1 MSTTGSEDLAAIR
14 QVAFRREPEIGEVT
28 PGSEQER
35 RLHDLWETEPGWRGW
50 LSTVDHKQI
59 GLRYIV
65 TAFVFLLLGGIE
77 ALVMRLQLAR
87 PNETLLT
94 PDQYNQLFTMHGV
107 TMIFLYALP
116 VLSGF
121 SNYLWPLMLGSR
133 DMAFPR
139 LNALSYW
146 VFLFAGVFLYA
157 SFPLG
162 EAPNAGWFNYV
173 PLASLDYNR
182 GPNIDV
188 YALGMVLLGI
198 STTVGAA
205 NFVVTLSR
213 MRADGMSIDRLPII
227 VWGTLTASFANLF
240 AVPAVSLAFFLLWMD
255 RNVGTHF
262 FDVASDG
269 RPLLWQ
275 HLFWMFAHP
284 WVYVVVLPAMGIVS
298 DALPTFCR
306 RPLVAYAAVAVSTV
320 ATMLVGFEVWIHHM
334 FATGLPPLALA
345 IFGAASMLISVPS
358 AVAVFAWIATIWLG
372 RPVFRTPF
380 LYFAGFVL
388 MFVIGGVSGVM
399 TAAVPLDWQLNDTY
413 FVVAHLHYV
422 LLGINVFPVLG
433 GIAYWFPK
441 FTGRLMNERFGKLT
455 FWVVLI
461 GFNLG
466 FFPMHISGLLGMP
479 RRVYTY
485 PDGMGWDLSN
495 MLTTIGSFVF
505 GIGVLMFIA
514 NALVSAKRGVRAGAN
529 PWDASSL
536 EWSVPSP
543 PPPYNFAVLPMI
555 ASRHPLWE
563 NRMELD
569 EGAERSSLARGYLLH
584 CGRETLGIS
593 PLGGNADVILK
604 MPGDSYAPFLL
615 GVFSALFFV
624 ALLLH
629 SASFAVVM
637 SIACGTAMLAWLWP
651 QRALAQREPPPPGAR
666 ADRATQDLD
675 ATLPVG
681 SAGEHSGGWWGVLTL
696 VATEACLFGYLI
708 FTYLYSESQTSLAWP
723 PEGMPKVGIGALN
736 TAFLLASSVFV
747 WLAERVLRK
756 GRKRSS
762 IALML
767 TAIALGIVFLLIQ
780 VKEWKDHPYGMTAHL
795 YGSLY
800 FTITG
805 FHMAHV
811 VVGLIVLAVMSLWIA
826 LGYLDPKRTAPI
838 TIGGLYW
845 HFVDVVWLFIFSTLY
860 LSPFILR
867 GR

>member
-1 MSTTGSEDLAAIR
+1 MMAASGNEDLAAVPEIT
-14 QVAFRREPEIGEVT
+14 FRREPEVGEA
-28 PGSEQER
+28 PEGSAEER
-35 RLHDLWETEPGWRGW
+35 RLRDLWESEPGWRGW

-65 TAFVFLLLGGIE
+65 TAFCFLLLGGVE
-77 ALVMRLQLAR
+77 ALIMRLQLAR
-87 PNETLLT
+87 PNESLLT

-146 VFLFAGVFLYA
+146 VFLFAGLFLYA

-173 PLASLDYNR
+173 PFASLEYNR

-205 NFVVTLSR
+205 NFVVTLFR
-213 MRADGMSIDRLPII
+213 MRADGMSINRLPII

-240 AVPAVSLAFFLLWMD
+240 AVPSVSLAFFMLWMD

-262 FDVASDG
+262 FDVSSDG
-269 RPLLWQ
+269 RPMLWQ

-284 WVYVVVLPAMGIVS
+284 WVYVIVLPAMGIVS

-306 RPLVAYAAVAVSTV
+306 RPIVAYAAVAVSTV

-372 RPVFRTPF
+372 RPVFKTPF

-388 MFVIGGVSGVM
+388 MFVVGGVSGVM
-399 TAAVPLDWQLNDTY
+399 TAAVPLDWQLTDTY

-433 GIAYWFPK
+433 GITYWFPK

-461 GFNLG
+461 GFNVG

-479 RRVYTY
+479 RRIYTY
-485 PDGMGWDLSN
+485 PEGMGWDLSN
-495 MLTTIGSFVF
+495 MVTTVGSFVF
-505 GIGVLMFIA
+505 GAGVLMFVA
-514 NALVSAKRGVRAGAN
+514 NALISAKRGACAGAN
-529 PWDASSL
+529 PWDGASL
-536 EWSVPSP
+536 EWSVSSP
-543 PPPYNFAVLPMI
+543 PPPYNFAVLPVI

-563 NRMELD
+563 DRLD
-569 EGAERSSLARGYLLH
+569 EGSQRSSLKTGYLLH
-584 CGRETLGIS
+584 RGRETLGVS
-593 PLGGNADVILK
+593 PLSGSADVILK
-604 MPGDSYAPFLL
+604 MPEDTFTPFFL
-615 GVFSALFFV
+615 GLFSALFFIG
-624 ALLLH
+624 LLVRSPTFVL
-629 SASFAVVM
+629 AMTA
-637 SIACGTAMLAWLWP
+637 ACAAAIIIWLWP
-651 QRALAQREPPPPGAR
+651 RHSLAQREPPPASARPGL
-666 ADRATQDLD
+666 ATHDAD

-708 FTYLYSESQTSLAWP
+708 FCYLYLGAQTDLAWP

-736 TAFLLASSVFV
+736 TAFLLLSSVFV
-747 WLAERVLRK
+747 WLAERFVRK
-756 GRKRSS
+756 SRKLAA
-762 IALML
+762 IVAML
-767 TAIALGIVFLLIQ
+767 VAVALGIVFLLIQ
-780 VKEWKDHPYGMTAHL
+780 MKEWKDHPYGLTAHL

-811 VVGLIVLAVMSLWIA
+811 VVGLVVLVMMTLWIA
-826 LGYLDPKRTAPI
+826 LGYLDERRAAPI
-838 TIGGLYW
+838 EIGGLYW
-845 HFVDVVWLFIFSTLY
+845 HFVDVVWLFIFTTLY